1 MPSYFWLMAWL
12 TKSWNLASSPLL
24 RKVLILKPS
33 FLPSCSAPATNW
45 VVLSSDPRLRI
56 TAMRIGP
63 LCSAIAAG
71 TGVGAVASA
80 AVDCSRPSVIR
91 ESAIFFMRFTL

>member
-1 MPSYFWLMAWL
+1 MPSYFWLIAWL

-24 RKVLILKPS
+24 RKVLILNPS
-33 FLPSCSAPATNW
+33 FFPSWIAPETNW
-45 VVLSSDPRLRI
+45 VVLSSEPRLRI

-71 TGVGAVASA
+71 TGVGVSA
-80 AVDCSRPSVIR
+80 KAAAELNNPSAMSESVI
-91 ESAIFFMRFTL
+91 FFIVFTL

>member
-1 MPSYFWLMAWL
+1 
-12 TKSWNLASSPLL
+12 
-24 RKVLILKPS
+24 
-33 FLPSCSAPATNW
+33 
-45 VVLSSDPRLRI
+45 
-56 TAMRIGP
+56 MRIGP

-80 AVDCSRPSVIR
+80 AVDCNRPSVIR